1 MSAEQMGAVCDF
13 CSQPGALRCCSLCRK
28 HFHPLCNGGHGN
40 GDEHSIPWKCS
51 NCSRQHDDE
60 VVTVETAKE
69 PARTVETS
77 FSPAK
82 PTRSKVSGP
91 SSALS
96 SFLRESGI
104 SVPNHGFQ
112 RRPSRTATADATS
125 SQPSP
130 ASRSRSRQSMAE
142 VVSRAHQ
149 DALAAQ
155 ELEENLHQESA
166 HNTSS
171 STTEQ
176 GRVGTHRRLAAD
188 ECAKDSKT
196 KPKRAKAKKL
206 SSDESSSET
215 DSEER
220 TKLAFALCGRC
231 KVRIPKG
238 LLLCT
243 ECVRVSRTPKGSD
256 KAKKRKV
263 ARDGTLLQEIRGS
276 VSSLQDIC
284 VKFISDNFDSLPA
297 FGYLSSEAKFKISS
311 LLCRQRRLKDNIM
324 QLFTPMDDEI
334 LSLID
339 CADLSPNS
347 YRLLAHT
354 ATNLTMLELRQC
366 GQLTDS
372 EFDYLSTQ
380 TPVLT
385 HLTLEG
391 CFLISDASFAGF
403 FENHPG
409 LIPIG
414 RVSPSFITQAAS
426 VPSLGRSNQRD
437 SACGS
442 KACHTRAQGP
452 VWILSAFGSC
462 DHHTNA
468 ALGLFCLLIVGSIVG
483 LASLKLDSC
492 ASIVGADL
500 EHLATLTRLNTL
512 HLTHCDQLIDAA
524 ASTALQSF
532 PIAQL
537 RSVEI
542 SGSWKLAD
550 AFVLVLAT
558 KAAVLE
564 EVGLGSLPDVSNDA
578 LISFWSSCPLLSR
591 VNLRQTSQTT
601 EDTILRLLDHAAR
614 QITHLSLNGLYQT
627 SSKVLHRLANECF
640 RLQELDVSW
649 CRGVT
654 DEWFMDI
661 VAGNRDL
668 SQIGV
673 WGCSKLSAAACQPS
687 AQLTIS
693 GFTRL

>member
-403 FENHPG
+403 FENHPDLTSVTLLAARKLATRG
-409 LIPIG
+409 L
-414 RVSPSFITQAAS
+414 
-426 VPSLGRSNQRD
+426 
-437 SACGS
+437 
-442 KACHTRAQGP
+442 KA
-452 VWILSAFGSC
+452 LSGSC
-462 DHHTNA
+462 PR
-468 ALGLFCLLIVGSIVG
+468 